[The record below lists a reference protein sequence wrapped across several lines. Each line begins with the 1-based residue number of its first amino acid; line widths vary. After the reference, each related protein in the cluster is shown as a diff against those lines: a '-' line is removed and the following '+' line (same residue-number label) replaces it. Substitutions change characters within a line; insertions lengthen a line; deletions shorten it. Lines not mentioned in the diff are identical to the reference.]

1 MVARTYPHH
10 GVSDAFVA
18 KARACEQAV
27 TFAAELGFRSIQ
39 LEGNSVTIIK
49 KVASSKLDKIANTD
63 AHTLAGEGRRF
74 SVPRYWIEEAL
85 EMVEWTA
92 ERDRQR

>member
-1 MVARTYPHH
+1 ML
-10 GVSDAFVA
+10 SLQ
-18 KARACEQAV
+18 K
-27 TFAAELGFRSIQ
+27 
-39 LEGNSVTIIK
+39 LEHV
-49 KVASSKLDKIANTD
+49 SKLSLLRLSWGFDRFNWRAIQSLLLRRWLHPNLITNTD

>member
-1 MVARTYPHH
+1 MVFQML
-10 GVSDAFVA
+10 SLQ
-18 KARACEQAV
+18 K
-27 TFAAELGFRSIQ
+27 
-39 LEGNSVTIIK
+39 LEHV
-49 KVASSKLDKIANTD
+49 SKLSLLRLSWGFDRFNWRAIQSLLLRRIANTD